1 MPCCNSEEHR
11 VENNQE
17 WFLQPQQQPE
27 VAATQRNDGIW
38 QTKRKV
44 TDERKL
50 DQERKWQRV
59 EKKGQQNVFQVIVT

>member
-27 VAATQRNDGIW
+27 AAATQRNDGIW